1 MNKDLFHSTDY
12 IILKS
17 YGFTHEQI
25 RDNLNPIGPRLG
37 LTTDKYR
44 YFAEDYEKVVI
55 PYQTIIQKG
64 IDKKNKSASIC
75 FYKKII
81 DLNILKFVFW
91 VSQYYNYYSLN
102 NTYIKTF
109 SDFIRID
116 EYYKEEHFER
126 VTETKLRLFLGAEFA
141 LFVDL
146 YLDKSY
152 FTDDPFFIKLIPR
165 LKKILDHDFF
175 NRLHNR
181 LYYYDSFSS
190 IFIPNIMGDSF
201 VINKHDFITLGSNA
215 IHAGYHF
222 VKNNKSEALDMCL
235 SSTFPNMS
243 SAIQNGLARG
253 LILNGLFQ
261 DDTVK
266 VFSKIKS
273 REFQHVVADSF
284 SDARIL
290 YSENTNLILSLI
302 QNYKNER
309 LLCEAASNASDELLP
324 FFLKFKD
331 SKKYS
336 SVMSVIQKRMEPK
349 S

>member
-25 RDNLNPIGPRLG
+25 RDNLNPIGPRLEI
-37 LTTDKYR
+37 TTDKYKS
-44 YFAEDYEKVVI
+44 FAEDFEKVVI

-64 IDKKNKSASIC
+64 VDKNNKSASIC

-91 VSQYYNYYSLN
+91 VSQHYNYYSN
-102 NTYIKTF
+102 NRYIKTF

-116 EYYKEEHFER
+116 EYYEEEHFKR
-126 VTETKLRLFLGAEFA
+126 VTETKLKLFLGAEFA

-235 SSTFPNMS
+235 SSMFPNMS
-243 SAIQNGLARG
+243 RPIQNGLARG

-266 VFSKIKS
+266 VFSKIRS
-273 REFQHVVADSF
+273 NEFQHVVADSF

-290 YSENTNLILSLI
+290 YSGNTNLILSII
-302 QNYKNER
+302 QNYKNEH